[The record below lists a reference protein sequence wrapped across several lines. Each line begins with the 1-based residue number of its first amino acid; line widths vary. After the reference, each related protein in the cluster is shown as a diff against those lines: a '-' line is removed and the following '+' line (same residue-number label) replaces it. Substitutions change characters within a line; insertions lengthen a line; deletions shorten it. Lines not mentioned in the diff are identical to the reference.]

1 MKINRMLGAAIF
13 ATGVVLLGFAYNATH
28 APLEE
33 YTSHYSNETMWF
45 YSIGIAAVIAGGLR
59 STLGKQD

>member
-1 MKINRMLGAAIF
+1 MEMNRISGAVIF
-13 ATGVVLLGFAYNATH
+13 AIGVVLLGFAYNATH

-45 YSIGIAAVIAGGLR
+45 YTLGIAAVIQGGLR
-59 STLGKQD
+59 STLGNKN

>member
-13 ATGVVLLGFAYNATH
+13 VTGVVLLGFAYNATN

-59 STLGKQD
+59 STLGSQD

>member
-1 MKINRMLGAAIF
+1 MQMTGIPGAAIF
-13 ATGVVLLGFAYNATH
+13 VTGAVLLGFAYNATH

-45 YSIGIAAVIAGGLR
+45 YTIGIAAVIWGGLR
-59 STLGKQD
+59 STLGNQD